1 MANKIIITVAP
12 TSNFQGKEANPN
24 LPIQPNEV
32 AQAVYDCY
40 NAGAAVVHLHAR
52 DKNGV
57 QTNDVNVFKE
67 MNTLVR
73 SKCNIIIEN
82 SIAPALKPGGS
93 TAEDGLEALDALPE
107 MASLDMGLCA
117 ISFQDLNLIIEW
129 TRPFLKKAAQM
140 MHDRGIKAELEIYN
154 NSNMDDAIAL
164 INMGLLK
171 KPYYFN
177 FVLGMNKVNQGAT
190 SFSPRHLMHYID
202 LLPPDSVFGAMG
214 IGPDQLPATMMSII
228 NGGSARVGFED
239 NIYYRK
245 GQLANSNAQLVERLV
260 RYIHD
265 LGLEVATPAEARSI
279 LGLSPLT

>member
-190 SFSPRHLMHYID
+190 SFSPRHFTHYID
-202 LLPPDSVFGAMG
+202 LLPPYSVFGATG

>member
-1 MANKIIITVAP
+1 MAKKIIITVAP

-57 QTNDVNVFKE
+57 QTNDVNVFRE

-82 SIAPALKPGGS
+82 SIAPAMKPGS
-93 TAEDGLEALDALPE
+93 TADDGLEALNAMPE
-107 MASLDMGLCA
+107 MASLDMGICA
-117 ISFQDLNLIIEW
+117 ISFRGLHTIIEW

-140 MHDRGIKAELEIYN
+140 MLDRGIKAELEIYN
-154 NSNMDDAIAL
+154 NSNIDDAIDL

-190 SFSPRHLMHYID
+190 SFSPKHLMHYID

-214 IGPDQLPATMMSII
+214 IGQDQLPATLMSII
-228 NGGSARVGFED
+228 MGGFARVGFED

-245 GQLANSNAQLVERLV
+245 GELAKSNAQLVERLV
-260 RYIHD
+260 RYIRD
-265 LGLEVATPAEARSI
+265 LGMEVATPDEARNI
-279 LGLSPLT
+279 LGLKPLT

>member
-1 MANKIIITVAP
+1 
-12 TSNFQGKEANPN
+12 
-24 LPIQPNEV
+24 
-32 AQAVYDCY
+32 
-40 NAGAAVVHLHAR
+40 
-52 DKNGV
+52 
-57 QTNDVNVFKE
+57 
-67 MNTLVR
+67 
-73 SKCNIIIEN
+73 
-82 SIAPALKPGGS
+82 
-93 TAEDGLEALDALPE
+93 
-107 MASLDMGLCA
+107 
-117 ISFQDLNLIIEW
+117 
-129 TRPFLKKAAQM
+129 
-140 MHDRGIKAELEIYN
+140 
-154 NSNMDDAIAL
+154 MDDAKAL

-245 GQLANSNAQLVERLV
+245 GELANSNAQLVERLV
-260 RYIHD
+260 LYIHD
-265 LGLEVATPAEARSI
+265 LGLEVATPAEARNI

>member
-24 LPIQPNEV
+24 LPIQPDEV

-73 SKCNIIIEN
+73 SKCDIILEN
-82 SIAPALKPGGS
+82 SIAPALKPGS

-107 MASLDMGLCA
+107 MASLDMGICA
-117 ISFQDLNLIIEW
+117 ISFRGLNTIIEW

-140 MHDRGIKAELEIYN
+140 MLDRGIKAELEIYN
-154 NSNMDDAIAL
+154 NSNMDDAIDL

-190 SFSPRHLMHYID
+190 SFSPKHLMHYVD

-214 IGPDQLPATMMSII
+214 IGPDQLPATMMSIML
-228 NGGSARVGFED
+228 GGFARVGFED

-245 GQLANSNAQLVERLV
+245 GELAQSNAQLVERLV
-260 RYIHD
+260 SYIRE
-265 LGLEVATPAEARSI
+265 LGLEVATPAEARDI
-279 LGLSPLT
+279 LGLAPLT